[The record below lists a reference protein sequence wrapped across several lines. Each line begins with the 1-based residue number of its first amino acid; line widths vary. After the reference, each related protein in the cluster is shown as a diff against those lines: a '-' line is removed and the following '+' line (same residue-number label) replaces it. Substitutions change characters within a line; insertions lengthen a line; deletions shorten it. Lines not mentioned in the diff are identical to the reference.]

1 MSLNCP
7 ACNAVIQQEAIDR
20 RIAEINEK
28 RLSAERDRD
37 AAKAM
42 AAKATTLGAQANGF
56 DASADTMEMLDFRF
70 SKAKTSGFEGDF
82 LDWLGDAKGAKAD
95 PIASRL
101 AAIAATAATAA
112 PTPPPVAAAPPTPA
126 PPAEPQAAVPVAAP
140 VSRLPSAAPTVTAP
154 TVSPRLTAEQIGK
167 KNEPLKKD
175 YAAAVQAGNKEKAAQ
190 IKAAMDANWK
200 LAEDPA

>member
-7 ACNAVIQQEAIDR
+7 SCNAVIQQEAIDR

-28 RLSAERDRD
+28 RLVAERERD
-37 AAKAM
+37 VAKAM

-56 DASADTMEMLDFRF
+56 DASPDTLEVLESRHN
-70 SKAKTSGFEGDF
+70 KAKSAGYEGDF
-82 LDWLGDAKGAKAD
+82 LDWLGDTKGAKAD

-101 AAIAATAATAA
+101 AAIAAIAT
-112 PTPPPVAAAPPTPA
+112 PTPAPLAAAPSTPP
-126 PPAEPQAAVPVAAP
+126 PPAEPQAPAPVAPP

-175 YAAAVQAGNKEKAAQ
+175 YAAAIQAGNKEKAAQ
-190 IKAAMDANWK
+190 IKATMDANWK